1 VYAKP
6 RGSVVGDLQ
15 FNYNGKAIDYKHADK
30 LGDSILV
37 DNITDMESTTTLF
50 ILVVE
55 SNVTLSDLHS
65 AKVQETY
72 RCIIVSGSGVPDT
85 LTRKFLRRVSLTL
98 KLPVLALTDGD
109 TYGFLILLN
118 YNKGSKQMAYDSENL
133 ATPNMYWLGVRPSD
147 RRRYS
152 IPDGYIKSLTDKELE
167 CVRSL
172 LQKPYVKNNVDWTK
186 ELRIMLKTQTKIE
199 IEATHSISVKWLT
212 ETYLSKKLK
221 LKRWWRKQ
229 VSYFSL
235 FTCLQVSVNLCFSFF
250 LFIFFN
256 I

>member
-1 VYAKP
+1 
-6 RGSVVGDLQ
+6 
-15 FNYNGKAIDYKHADK
+15 
-30 LGDSILV
+30 
-37 DNITDMESTTTLF
+37 MESTTTLF

-147 RRRYS
+147 RRRYNIRDS
-152 IPDGYIKSLTDKELE
+152 YIKSLTDKELE

>member
-1 VYAKP
+1 
-6 RGSVVGDLQ
+6 
-15 FNYNGKAIDYKHADK
+15 
-30 LGDSILV
+30 
-37 DNITDMESTTTLF
+37 
-50 ILVVE
+50 
-55 SNVTLSDLHS
+55 
-65 AKVQETY
+65 
-72 RCIIVSGSGVPDT
+72 
-85 LTRKFLRRVSLTL
+85 
-98 KLPVLALTDGD
+98 
-109 TYGFLILLN
+109 
-118 YNKGSKQMAYDSENL
+118 MAYDSENL

-147 RRRYS
+147 RRRYN
-152 IPDGYIKSLTDKELE
+152 IRDNYIKSLTDKELE

>member
-1 VYAKP
+1 
-6 RGSVVGDLQ
+6 
-15 FNYNGKAIDYKHADK
+15 
-30 LGDSILV
+30 
-37 DNITDMESTTTLF
+37 MESTTTLF

-55 SNVTLSDLHS
+55 SNVTLSALHS

-72 RCIIVSGSGVPDT
+72 RCIIVSGSEVPDT
-85 LTRKFLRRVSLTL
+85 STRKFLRRVSLTL

-147 RRRYS
+147 RRRYNIRDS
-152 IPDGYIKSLTDKELE
+152 YIKSLTDKELE

-250 LFIFFN
+250 FYFIFLIFN
-256 I
+256 ILQMACKHLPFLHPLFTGWVLVVLLRVVCRKEGFL